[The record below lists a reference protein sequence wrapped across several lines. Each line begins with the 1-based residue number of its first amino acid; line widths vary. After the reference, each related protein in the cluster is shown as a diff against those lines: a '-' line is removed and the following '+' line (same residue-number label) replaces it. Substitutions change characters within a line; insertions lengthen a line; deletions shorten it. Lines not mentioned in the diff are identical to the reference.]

1 MYELALAAASFG
13 KIHGCFLT
21 CNEKKVL
28 RMHVALNRKNDLS
41 LKRVTQDFRHIID
54 VEPAIKAATEVDRK
68 PPLKI
73 FVFFFFFFFFFFYE
87 LVRQYYRRLSSSITQ
102 EFYQLWLDKFLKG
115 HSVRK

>member
-1 MYELALAAASFG
+1 MFKINAKDVYELALDAASFG
-13 KIHGCFLT
+13 KIHECFLT

-73 FVFFFFFFFFFFYE
+73 FLFFFFFFFFFSRISQT
-87 LVRQYYRRLSSSITQ
+87 VLSEALQ
-102 EFYQLWLDKFLKG
+102 
-115 HSVRK
+115 

>member
-1 MYELALAAASFG
+1 MFKINAKDVYELALAAASFG
-13 KIHGCFLT
+13 KIHECFLT

-73 FVFFFFFFFFFFYE
+73 FLFFFFFFSRISQT
-87 LVRQYYRRLSSSITQ
+87 VLSEALQ
-102 EFYQLWLDKFLKG
+102 
-115 HSVRK
+115 

>member
-1 MYELALAAASFG
+1 
-13 KIHGCFLT
+13 
-21 CNEKKVL
+21 
-28 RMHVALNRKNDLS
+28 MHVALNRKNDLS

-73 FVFFFFFFFFFFYE
+73 FLSFFILFFFFFFYE
-87 LVRQYYRRLSSSITQ
+87 LVRQSYRRLYSSITQ
-102 EFYQLWLDKFLKG
+102 EFYQMWLDKFLKG